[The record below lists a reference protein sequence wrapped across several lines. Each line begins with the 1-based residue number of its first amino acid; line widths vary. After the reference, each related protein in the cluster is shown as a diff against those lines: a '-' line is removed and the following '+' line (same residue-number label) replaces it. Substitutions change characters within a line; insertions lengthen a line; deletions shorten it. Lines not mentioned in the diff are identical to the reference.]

1 VKARFSDVRSILL
14 RECLS
19 VMLLALALALSGV
32 ARAAPAGGGQGDEL
46 QRRLQIVTQIQQLQA
61 ELRDLRGALEENSHD
76 VSNLKRRQREFY
88 LDLDRRLIELESRP
102 ASSDEEAPAVS
113 SAGAANQPPA
123 EQAGDGSPAELK
135 IREQQAYRQAF
146 DLLKAAKYDQAII
159 AYQQFL
165 QLYPNGEYADNAR
178 YWVGEAHY
186 VTRNFDKALIEFNRL
201 LELHP
206 ASSKRPDAEL
216 KIGYIFYEQGKWAEA
231 RQLLSRVASNASAS
245 TAARLAKTRLDRM
258 TAEGH

>member
-1 VKARFSDVRSILL
+1 MRSIPLLERFSLIL
-14 RECLS
+14 
-19 VMLLALALALSGV
+19 LALALSGV
-32 ARAAPAGGGQGDEL
+32 TRAEPPGGGQADDL

-102 ASSDEEAPAVS
+102 SPSEGAPMVS
-113 SAGAANQPPA
+113 SAGTATQPPA

-135 IREQQAYRQAF
+135 ILEQQAYRQAF
-146 DLLKAAKYDQAII
+146 DLLKAAKYDQAIT

-206 ASSKRPDAEL
+206 ASSKRADTEL

-231 RQLLSRVASNASAS
+231 RQLLSQVATSASSS

>member
-1 VKARFSDVRSILL
+1 MKAGFLNVPSIPLFERVPL
-14 RECLS
+14 IL
-19 VMLLALALALSGV
+19 LALALSGV
-32 ARAAPAGGGQGDEL
+32 TRAEPSGGGQADDL

-102 ASSDEEAPAVS
+102 ASSEEAPAAS
-113 SAGAANQPPA
+113 SGGTVTQPPA

-135 IREQQAYRQAF
+135 MLEQQAYRQAF
-146 DLLKAAKYDQAII
+146 DLLKAAKYDEAIT

-165 QLYPNGEYADNAR
+165 QLYPNGDYADNAR

-186 VTRNFDKALIEFNRL
+186 VTRNFDKALVEFNRL

-206 ASSKRPDAEL
+206 ASSKRADAEL
-216 KIGYIFYEQGKWAEA
+216 KIGYIFYEQGKWADA

-245 TAARLAKTRLDRM
+245 AAARLAKSRLDRM
-258 TAEGH
+258 TEEGH